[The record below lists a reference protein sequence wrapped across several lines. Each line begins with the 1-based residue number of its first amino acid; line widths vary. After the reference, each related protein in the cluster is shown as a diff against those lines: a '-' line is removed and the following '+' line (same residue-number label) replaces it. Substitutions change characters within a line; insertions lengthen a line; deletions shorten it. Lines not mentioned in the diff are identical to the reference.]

1 MKHLALLLL
10 MPLAACAPPAGIV
23 RTQEIPP
30 GTQADQAT
38 ADKVAAV
45 MAANDITLPQ
55 VAAYL
60 NTYGFDVI
68 SRTEFR
74 RWHWSPPTTG
84 GPAAYYVVNFR
95 VATGTNSLRVYL
107 PQTAGPY
114 WIRVKAYDGT
124 GLSGPWSMTS
134 TSAGGDLLPGVAE
147 Q

>member
-1 MKHLALLLL
+1 MKYLALILLL
-10 MPLAACAPPAGIV
+10 PLAACQKSEPVPAA
-23 RTQEIPP
+23 
-30 GTQADQAT
+30 TQADQAT

-60 NTYGFDVI
+60 YTYGFDVI

-95 VATGTNSLRVYL
+95 VAVGDTAL
-107 PQTAGPY
+107 PIYIPQGSYAGPY
-114 WIRVKAYDGT
+114 WIRVVGYSGAGVA
-124 GLSGPWSMTS
+124 GPWSQTNV
-134 TSAGGDLLPGVAE
+134 SAPGDLLPGVSE
-147 Q
+147 